1 MRFYKPFRRPIG
13 IHPTGTAPESAVTEL
28 MAGTHRPSLAA
39 NYSMAYIT
47 QMAISPNARSAAFL
61 ALALAL
67 CACSEKKDADAAKSP
82 AATGTA
88 PADLNA
94 AARAY
99 VDSFITEDP
108 DRCFGKVELEQAALE
123 GRRNPIGPSVPPTRV
138 IVAIDSS
145 GSMAG
150 RIGGQ
155 TKLELARQSAL
166 GFIDG
171 LPSTVPAAL
180 LVFGQQGDNSEAG
193 KAKSCRGI
201 DVLAPMSIDRAGLT
215 AAVKQVRAT
224 GWTPLAAGLER
235 AQSLLGTAT
244 RPGEQVIY
252 VVSDGEETCGG
263 DPVAVARRING
274 GKTRAVVNII
284 GFGLPTTAAAALK
297 AVADAGGG
305 GFVNVSTRA
314 DYDRTIEMVRE
325 SNRRAAN
332 EVRKSDA
339 IAHNAVNSSDVSARA
354 SLCIS
359 DLLDG
364 ESKRMSD
371 DLSARWKRGEKV
383 PFAGEASKLQQQRH
397 RALLDRGM
405 AFSKQ
410 LSGEADAARG
420 QIDAAANAVR

>member
-1 MRFYKPFRRPIG
+1 
-13 IHPTGTAPESAVTEL
+13 
-28 MAGTHRPSLAA
+28 
-39 NYSMAYIT
+39 MAYIT
-47 QMAISPNARSAAFL
+47 EMAIYSNARSAAFL

-67 CACSEKKDADAAKSP
+67 CACSEKKGGEASKSP

-108 DRCFGKVELEQAALE
+108 DRCFGKVELEHAVLE

-138 IVAIDSS
+138 IVAIDGS

-193 KAKSCRGI
+193 KAKSCRGV
-201 DVLAPMSIDRAGLT
+201 DVLAPMSIDRADLT

-235 AQSLLGTAT
+235 AQSLLGTAA
-244 RPGEQVIY
+244 RPGEQLIY

-284 GFGLPTTAAAALK
+284 GFGLPSTAATALK

-339 IAHNAVNSSDVSARA
+339 TAHNTVNSSDVSARA
-354 SLCIS
+354 SLCVS

-371 DLSARWKRGEKV
+371 DLSSRWKRGEKV
-383 PFAGEASKLQQQRH
+383 PFAGEAMKLQQQRH

-405 AFSKQ
+405 AFAKR
-410 LSGEADAARG
+410 LSGEADAARD
-420 QIDAAANAVR
+420 QMDAAANAVR